1 MTFLKFILNNSNM
14 KKLLKII
21 QSSWLCLKFPFLYP
35 RHRMFGSHYTNWTLI
50 NFIHKW
56 KPLSINHIIVK
67 IETKE
72 GGHKGICVY
81 ENDTN
86 YYFKLID
93 NVLICENPYKI
104 IYKQNLNDLNIKAI
118 GISQEKNRPILHTQ
132 EPTECNLI
140 IIQHIH
146 AKWLYYTCKFFKWL
160 NDWPLQLFHCLP
172 TYTELDALPEVW
184 RQKFGIQICKEIK
197 QALLK
202 KGGYKA
208 LLRYRI
214 LQIKEK
220 WGYLHWYDVNGCEE
234 TFDIIR
240 KYEDISSQICFDCG
254 EPATKQTKGWILN
267 VCDKCY
273 NKRHGE

>member
-1 MTFLKFILNNSNM
+1 M

-21 QSSWLCLKFPFLYP
+21 QSSWLCLRFPFLYP
-35 RHRMFGSHYTNWTLI
+35 RHRMYGSHYTNWTLI
-50 NFIHKW
+50 KFIHKW
-56 KPLSINHIIVK
+56 KPLTTDSLIVRL
-67 IETKE
+67 EVKE
-72 GGHKGICVY
+72 GKGYRSTCIQK
-81 ENDTN
+81 NNKN
-86 YYFKLID
+86 YYFSLVD
-93 NVLICENPYKI
+93 NILTCKDSYNKI
-104 IYKQNLNDLNIKAI
+104 VYRQNLHDLNIKAI
-118 GISQEKNRPILHTQ
+118 GLGREENYPVLYIQ
-132 EPTECNLI
+132 EPVERNLI

-172 TYTELDALPEVW
+172 IYTELDALPEIW
-184 RQKFGIQICKEIK
+184 KQKFGIQICKEIK

-214 LQIKEK
+214 AQIKEK
-220 WGYLHWYDVNGCEE
+220 WGYLHWYDVNGCDE

-240 KYEDISSQICFDCG
+240 KYETISQQICFYCG
-254 EPATKQTKGWILN
+254 KPATKQTKGWILN

-273 NKRHGE
+273 NKRYGE